1 MHPNAMSC
9 AIWSSRLCAAT
20 DCLMLQCVCD
30 SPSSPIWATIW
41 IQEASVVSST
51 RAQSAPY
58 QGHYRLFPRVSCPST
73 CILLWWPRRGQAC
86 SRRYACMAIISAMT
100 HVQR

>member
-20 DCLMLQCVCD
+20 DCCLMLQCVCD

-41 IQEASVVSST
+41 IQEASVVSLT
-51 RAQSAPY
+51 RAQSTPY
-58 QGHYRLFPRVSCPST
+58 QGHYRWFPCASSRWHLHS
-73 CILLWWPRRGQAC
+73 LWWAQA
-86 SRRYACMAIISAMT
+86 
-100 HVQR
+100 